1 MKLLILYHSNILPPK
16 PGADEHIY
24 TTARLLSKTYDVTVL
39 TWGQG
44 KSQKFV
50 DNNFKIIHIG
60 NGLSGDTTSGHGRIP
75 NFIVDILSFIGIR
88 YIPFLRKSRG
98 PTVRQFNSLELGFYD
113 IAIRVS
119 YNNNRI
125 LKYLKEHYG
134 TKIVEFTLVSGLPHY
149 LNNKNEWL
157 KYTDISPAL
166 SSKLIDIVYRIMR
179 KAVFWFYTSS
189 LCSYDVIAVSQY
201 DKLLLEGVI
210 KNLRVKYIP
219 PILDFGNHFSV
230 AEELDSIIF
239 FSGNNLSARVAVEY
253 ILYISQKLVNY
264 TFYVTG
270 FIPDTIHKKHIPINL
285 NLCGFLEE
293 DKFHDLISK
302 NSIVIMP
309 LIYGTGMQTK
319 VIEAMSYG
327 KAIITTS
334 AIASEF
340 IGIENGRHMIVE
352 DDPEEFLDKIK
363 LLMNDKE
370 LRSKI
375 SKNAFEYYNQYLS
388 AGVALNLHL
397 KYLNSII
404 NGDK

>member
-39 TWGQG
+39 TWGPD

-60 NGLSGDTTSGHGRIP
+60 NGFSGDTTSGHGRIP

-113 IAIRVS
+113 IVIRVS

-134 TKIVEFTLVSGLPHY
+134 TRTVEFTLVSGLPHY

-157 KYTDISPAL
+157 KYTDISLAL
-166 SSKLIDIVYRIMR
+166 SSKLIDIVYRIMK

-189 LCSYDVIAVSQY
+189 LCSYDVIAVSEY
-201 DKLLLEGVI
+201 DKLLLKDV

-219 PILDFGNHFSV
+219 PIHVFGSHLSV
-230 AEELDSIIF
+230 GEEPDSIIF

-253 ILYISQKLVNY
+253 ILYISRKLKSY

-270 FIPDTIHKKHIPINL
+270 FIPDTIQKKHMPCNL

-293 DKFHDLISK
+293 DKFHNLISK
-302 NSIVIMP
+302 SSIVIMP

-340 IGIENGRHMIVE
+340 MGIENGKHMIIE
-352 DDPEEFLDKIK
+352 DDPEEFVEKIK
-363 LLMNDKE
+363 LLMNDRE

-375 SKNAFEYYNQYLS
+375 SKNAFEYYNQYFS
-388 AGVALNLHL
+388 PSMALNLHL

-404 NGDK
+404 NGGK